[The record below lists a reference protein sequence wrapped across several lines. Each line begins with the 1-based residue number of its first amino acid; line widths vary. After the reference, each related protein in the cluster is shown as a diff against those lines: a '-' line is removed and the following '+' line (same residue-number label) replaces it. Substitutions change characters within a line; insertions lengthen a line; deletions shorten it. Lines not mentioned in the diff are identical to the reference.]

1 MRSRAKAPSVRY
13 NPSMNPQRKTTPS
26 KATDRSR
33 WRVSPAAIQAFAR
46 QVAERFRPDRIILF
60 GSYAYGRPH
69 QYSDVDILVIVPA
82 RNEID
87 KSVQILNAVDPPFDA
102 DLIVRTPYNLD
113 WRLREGDWFLREVVT
128 RGKVLYEKT
137 DGGLGAKSRSRLGH
151 RGARVRGKAARA

>member
-1 MRSRAKAPSVRY
+1 MNLPRKAIRS
-13 NPSMNPQRKTTPS
+13 KTAS
-26 KATDRSR
+26 RGR
-33 WRVSPAAIQAFAR
+33 WRVSPAAIRAFAR

-69 QYSDVDILVIVPA
+69 KYSDVDILVIVPA

-87 KSVQILNAVDPPFDA
+87 KSVQILNALDPPFDA
-102 DLIVRTPYNLD
+102 DLIVRTPRNLE

-137 DGGLGAKSRSRLGH
+137 DGGLGPKSRSRSGH
-151 RGARVRGKAARA
+151 RGARVPGKTTRA